1 MFLFL
6 SNIKEIFSIASA
18 ADLLVVFEI
27 DGCWIVGVII
37 FGFVIVEINILLND
51 SWVIVSGAQALAG
64 DTDIRIRVI
73 AVEFCDS
80 FISKDV
86 FLRFAFLSIIL
97 IIVFKQVVI
106 RHFMNVILVNVESE
120 ELLLLFVI
128 LKFSVQS
135 FQFFLLVG

>member
-1 MFLFL
+1 MT
-6 SNIKEIFSIASA
+6 
-18 ADLLVVFEI
+18 
-27 DGCWIVGVII
+27 
-37 FGFVIVEINILLND
+37 
-51 SWVIVSGAQALAG
+51 G

-86 FLRFAFLSIIL
+86 FLRFPFLSIIF